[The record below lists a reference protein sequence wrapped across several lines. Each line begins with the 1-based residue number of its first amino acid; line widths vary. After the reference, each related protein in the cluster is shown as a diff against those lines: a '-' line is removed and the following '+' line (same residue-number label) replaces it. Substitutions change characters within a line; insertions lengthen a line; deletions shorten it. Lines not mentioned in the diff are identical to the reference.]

1 MLLTGYTGDEPVAL
15 DQARNVMEHRDRFEG
30 THLALWGP
38 GLLGR
43 AHLLA
48 GRMEASQ
55 VEFERWEQF
64 VKDLGLAGSE
74 NALSFVPYVAEAHRR
89 AGELARALELARDC
103 VERMSAG
110 GQALY
115 RLPAELELA
124 RVLLDLEGP
133 SSEAFTQARA
143 SAAAL
148 IEKTGAR
155 AYEPLLNEVDA
166 ERARLL
172 GDTDTQHQQLREAQR
187 KFSEMGATGHA
198 KRVARELEVLG
209 A

>member
-1 MLLTGYTGDEPVAL
+1 
-15 DQARNVMEHRDRFEG
+15 
-30 THLALWGP
+30 
-38 GLLGR
+38 
-43 AHLLA
+43 
-48 GRMEASQ
+48 
-55 VEFERWEQF
+55 
-64 VKDLGLAGSE
+64 
-74 NALSFVPYVAEAHRR
+74 
-89 AGELARALELARDC
+89 
-103 VERMSAG
+103 MSAG

-124 RVLLDLEGP
+124 RVLLELEGP

-155 AYEPLLNEVDA
+155 AYEPLLNELDA

-172 GDTDTQHQQLREAQR
+172 GDTDTDTQHQQLREAQR